1 MAAGAPA
8 PAARRVHAAATTTA
22 TKKATATADAP
33 IWKSYLAAR
42 TEIGIGGS
50 ASWRQQVGGGASLL
64 HGRSRKRS
72 KPSNIY
78 ARSGSG
84 TGNGSSWTAV
94 PYSGST
100 SDEDSSV
107 ANRIRKYWE
116 QLSANE
122 RQQILFVD
130 EPDLV
135 KQLYKLNLSLLCVGL
150 MQRHLKMPLR
160 SAVTKSTSKMVTTA
174 RSTPSLAIEDTPTA
188 APLTGD
194 TPASTLTAENAV
206 SKNASPIAEADPSVE
221 KTYELLEAMEFM
233 DIGTG
238 ILTVKSELVEDSG
251 RLFGLVGEVLF
262 GFVTTVHLLNE
273 KQFLDL
279 FVSESEVI
287 NTWEDYQRL
296 IAMLVEQLILR
307 SYVNYLEKQA
317 AIQMEQLLL
326 EVSLE
331 DTKNCK
337 NDQHKDGTSANKSKK
352 KKKKKKKSM
361 SSVEESPK
369 APHQPEPEE
378 DVGEHGDE
386 NNSNENNIINE
397 ESYGD
402 ETAHTA
408 IVTTKDSQEPEA
420 SPVKSQQPTKR
431 PSILNPNASV
441 FQPKFDVQ
449 MFETI
454 PDHAH
459 EKYVVRVDARDAI
472 SHDEYGFEESDLD
485 YSSEDELGEDSAQ
498 LTSRWN
504 QKRKRED
511 DAELEWQ
518 LQQIYASTSTMLGWD
533 FSRQCDVVGPHSAM
547 PWDDS
552 IFWRTAPKEVVR
564 YFTPAFDNMFA
575 PYPPPPT
582 LQPNNSRYFFSPSPS
597 MDPLSAAG
605 YFPGAGGPSSHI
617 LPSRGHHPRT
627 YAFQEADFRG
637 VVTSPDFSSSAAS
650 TELHER
656 LPSPERSRHGI

>member
-1 MAAGAPA
+1 MG
-8 PAARRVHAAATTTA
+8 
-22 TKKATATADAP
+22 
-33 IWKSYLAAR
+33 
-42 TEIGIGGS
+42 
-50 ASWRQQVGGGASLL
+50 WRQQVGGSASLL

-72 KPSNIY
+72 KSSNIY
-78 ARSGSG
+78 ARSGNG
-84 TGNGSSWTAV
+84 MANGSNWTVV
-94 PYSGST
+94 PYSGAT

-107 ANRIRKYWE
+107 ANRIRRYWE

-160 SAVTKSTSKMVTTA
+160 SAVTKSASKMATTP
-174 RSTPSLAIEDTPTA
+174 RPTPSLAAIEDTPTA
-188 APLTGD
+188 APPTGD
-194 TPASTLTAENAV
+194 TPASTLTTENAV
-206 SKNASPIAEADPSVE
+206 SKNASSIAEADPSAE

-238 ILTVKSELVEDSG
+238 ILTVKSELVEDPG
-251 RLFGLVGEVLF
+251 RLFSLVGEVLF

-331 DTKNCK
+331 DTKSCK
-337 NDQHKDGTSANKSKK
+337 NDQHKDDTSANKSKK
-352 KKKKKKKSM
+352 KKKKKKKS
-361 SSVEESPK
+361 VANAEEPPK
-369 APHQPEPEE
+369 VAYQPEPEE
-378 DVGEHGDE
+378 DVEEHG
-386 NNSNENNIINE
+386 NENNPSGSNTVQKVD
-397 ESYGD
+397 GD
-402 ETAHTA
+402 GTVHTA
-408 IVTTKDSQEPEA
+408 AVATTDCQEPEA
-420 SPVKSQQPTKR
+420 SPVKSLQPAKR
-431 PSILNPNASV
+431 PSILNPNALV
-441 FQPKFDVQ
+441 FQPKVDVQ
-449 MFETI
+449 MLETI
-454 PDHAH
+454 PSHAH
-459 EKYVVRVDARDAI
+459 EKYIVRVDAHDAI
-472 SHDEYGFEESDLD
+472 SDDEYGIEESDLD
-485 YSSEDELGEDSAQ
+485 YSSEDDLGDDSAQ
-498 LTSRWN
+498 SSSRWN

-533 FSRQCDVVGPHSAM
+533 FSRQCDVVVSQGAM

-552 IFWRTAPKEVVR
+552 ILWRTAPKEVVR
-564 YFTPAFDNMFA
+564 YFTPGFDKVFA
-575 PYPPPPT
+575 PYPPPQSYPFVSGGPA
-582 LQPNNSRYFFSPSPS
+582 LQPNNSRYFFSPPPP
-597 MDPLSAAG
+597 MDSLSSAG
-605 YFPGAGGPSSHI
+605 YFPGADGPSSHI
-617 LPSRGHHPRT
+617 LPPRGHHPRT

-637 VVTSPDFSSSAAS
+637 VVTSPDFSSSTAS
-650 TELHER
+650 AELRDR
-656 LPSPERSRHGI
+656 LPSPERPRHGM